1 MSQLYTDFLAP
12 YIPQSALAMV
22 AEQLAKYK
30 VRVVITNPRKSKHGD
45 YRAHHRGHRH
55 QISINGNLN
64 SYAFLETLLHEY
76 AHLLVNEQYGRR
88 VQSHG
93 IEWQDMYRQ
102 VLQPY
107 LAANV
112 FPADVAA
119 VIQHHTQKTTIGACN
134 SPEMTK
140 VFKQYDPPPKQ
151 GEQAL
156 SVALETLPYY
166 TCFKNKDGKVFVK
179 CQLKRTKYI
188 CIELTTGYVW
198 TFNALADVIPI
209 APDKQTQ
216 DMLDVLTALQTP
228 NSNNRFVKLGSIN
241 VNGYCKSLDG
251 IPKQVINKIGEK
263 VTYKNLIN
271 HQLYMQH
278 QLTLVVPV
286 YNSQ

>member
-1 MSQLYTDFLAP
+1 
-12 YIPQSALAMV
+12 
-22 AEQLAKYK
+22 
-30 VRVVITNPRKSKHGD
+30 
-45 YRAHHRGHRH
+45 
-55 QISINGNLN
+55 
-64 SYAFLETLLHEY
+64 
-76 AHLLVNEQYGRR
+76 
-88 VQSHG
+88 
-93 IEWQDMYRQ
+93 MYRQ

-140 VFKQYDPPPKQ
+140 VFKQYDPPKQ
-151 GEQAL
+151 GEHAL
-156 SVALETLPYY
+156 LVALETLPYY

-198 TFNALADVIPI
+198 TFNALADVVPI

-251 IPKQVINKIGEK
+251 IPKQVINKMGEK